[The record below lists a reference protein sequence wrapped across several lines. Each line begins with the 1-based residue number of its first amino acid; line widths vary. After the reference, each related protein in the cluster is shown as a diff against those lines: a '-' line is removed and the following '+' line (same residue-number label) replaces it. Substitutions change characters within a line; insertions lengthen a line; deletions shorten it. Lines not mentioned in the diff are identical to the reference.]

1 MIELFLLLCL
11 IGIFCTFGEV
21 EKEQVYDFT
30 FAGAGAATLQ
40 IVEKL
45 LQSGN
50 FTDKQLLVLEQ
61 DPNKENDRTW
71 CFWEAKTNTQWSE
84 HIVKEWD
91 NICFRS
97 TNLSLKEHIS
107 PLSYKMMRS
116 GSYYA
121 SMRTLIKQHNNITL
135 KYEGVAS
142 FEEHESG
149 VRITTNEKT
158 YNTKLFFNSIF
169 DWEVVQQQKRY
180 PVLQQHFVGW
190 FIKTQKPH
198 FDADSATIMDFKVAQ
213 KGSTRF
219 MYVLPSSETEA
230 LIEYTLFSKEKL
242 KPAAYERELR
252 AYLSEKDIRDYTIE
266 EQEAGNIPMTCYP
279 FAKHN
284 SKRVL
289 HIGSAGGWT
298 KPSTGFTFAFIER
311 KATALVD
318 FLKSNTDMR
327 QFEKRNRFWWY
338 DLLFLDVLARHN
350 HKGSFLFSRMFQ
362 HNKPAR
368 IFRFLEE
375 RSSPKEEVQIMR
387 SFPLGLFVG
396 QVFRRLL
403 RAFH

>member
-1 MIELFLLLCL
+1 M
-11 IGIFCTFGEV
+11 
-21 EKEQVYDFT
+21 EKELDYDFI

-40 IVEKL
+40 IVQKL
-45 LQSGN
+45 IQSGG
-50 FTDKQLLVLEQ
+50 FTDKQLLILER
-61 DPNKENDRTW
+61 DPNKKNDRTW
-71 CFWEAKTNTQWSE
+71 CFWETKTNTQWSE

-91 NICFRS
+91 NISFRS
-97 TNLSLKEHIS
+97 SSLNLKEKIS

-116 GSYYA
+116 ASYYS
-121 SMRTLIKQHNNITL
+121 SMRTLIEQHSNIRL
-135 KYEGVAS
+135 LYEGVVS

-158 YNTKLFFNSIF
+158 YNTKLFFNSML
-169 DWEVVQQQKRY
+169 DWRAVQQQKRY

-198 FDADSATIMDFKVAQ
+198 FDADTATFMDFTVAQ

-219 MYVLPSSETEA
+219 MYILPKSDTEA

-266 EQEAGNIPMTCYP
+266 EQETGSIPMTCYP

-284 SKRVL
+284 SKHIL

-311 KATALVD
+311 KATALVN

-327 QFEKRNRFWWY
+327 TFEKRNRFWWY

-350 HKGSFLFSRMFQ
+350 HKGGYLFSRMFQ
-362 HNKPAR
+362 YNKPER

-375 RSSPKEEVQIMR
+375 KSTPKEEVKIMR
-387 SFPLGLFVG
+387 SFPLGLFVR

-403 RAFH
+403 RTFH

>member
-1 MIELFLLLCL
+1 M
-11 IGIFCTFGEV
+11 
-21 EKEQVYDFT
+21 EKELDYDFI

-40 IVEKL
+40 IVQKL
-45 LQSGN
+45 IQSGD
-50 FTDKQLLVLEQ
+50 FTDKQLLILER
-61 DPNKENDRTW
+61 DPNKKNDRTW
-71 CFWEAKTNTQWSE
+71 CFWETKTNTQWSE

-91 NICFRS
+91 NISFRS
-97 TNLSLKEHIS
+97 SSLSLKEKIS

-116 GSYYA
+116 ASYYS
-121 SMRTLIKQHNNITL
+121 SMRTLIEQHSNIRL
-135 KYEGVAS
+135 LYEGVVS

-158 YNTKLFFNSIF
+158 YKTKLFFNSII
-169 DWEVVQQQKRY
+169 DWRTVQKQKRY

-198 FDADSATIMDFKVAQ
+198 FDPDTATFMDFTVAQ

-219 MYVLPSSETEA
+219 MYILPKSDTEA

-266 EQEAGNIPMTCYP
+266 EQETGSIPMTCYP

-284 SKRVL
+284 SKHIL

-311 KATALVD
+311 KATALVN
-318 FLKSNTDMR
+318 FLKSNNDMR
-327 QFEKRNRFWWY
+327 TFEKRNRFWWY

-350 HKGSFLFSRMFQ
+350 HKGGYLFSRMFQ
-362 HNKPAR
+362 YNKPER

-375 RSSPKEEVQIMR
+375 KSTPKEEVKIMR

-403 RAFH
+403 RTFH

>member
-1 MIELFLLLCL
+1 
-11 IGIFCTFGEV
+11 
-21 EKEQVYDFT
+21 
-30 FAGAGAATLQ
+30 
-40 IVEKL
+40 
-45 LQSGN
+45 
-50 FTDKQLLVLEQ
+50 LEQ
-61 DPNKENDRTW
+61 DPNKKNDRTW
-71 CFWEAKTNTQWSE
+71 CFWETKTNTQWSE

-91 NICFRS
+91 NISFRS
-97 TNLSLKEHIS
+97 SSLSLKEQIS

-121 SMRTLIKQHNNITL
+121 SMRTLIEQNNNITL

-142 FEEHESG
+142 IEEYESG

-169 DWEVVQQQKRY
+169 DWQVVQQQKRY

-198 FDADSATIMDFKVAQ
+198 FDADTATFMDFTVAQ

-219 MYVLPSSETEA
+219 MYVLPSCETEA

-252 AYLSEKDIRDYTIE
+252 AYLSEKDIRNYTIE
-266 EQEAGNIPMTCYP
+266 EREAGSIPMTCYP

-284 SKRVL
+284 SMRIL

-298 KPSTGFTFAFIER
+298 KPSTGFTFSFIER

-338 DLLFLDVLARHN
+338 DLLFLGVLARHN

-362 HNKPAR
+362 HNKLAR
-368 IFRFLEE
+368 IFKFLEE
-375 RSSPKEEVQIMR
+375 RSSPKEEVHIMR

-403 RAFH
+403 RTFH

>member
-1 MIELFLLLCL
+1 
-11 IGIFCTFGEV
+11 V
-21 EKEQVYDFT
+21 EKERVYDFI

-40 IVEKL
+40 IVQKLIQSGDFTAKKL
-45 LQSGN
+45 LI
-50 FTDKQLLVLEQ
+50 LEQ
-61 DPNKENDRTW
+61 DPNKGNDRTW
-71 CFWEAKTNTQWSE
+71 CFWETKTNTQWSK

-91 NICFRS
+91 NILFRS
-97 TNLSLKEHIS
+97 SSLSLKEQIS
-107 PLSYKMMRS
+107 PLSYKMIRS

-121 SMRTLIKQHNNITL
+121 SMRTLIEQHANITL
-135 KYEGVAS
+135 RHEGVVS
-142 FEEHESG
+142 FEEHKSG
-149 VRITTNEKT
+149 VQIITNEKT
-158 YNTKLFFNSIF
+158 YTAKLYFNSIF
-169 DWEVVQQQKRY
+169 DWQVVQQQKRY

-198 FDADSATIMDFKVAQ
+198 FDPETATFMDFRIAQ
-213 KGSTRF
+213 KGNTRF
-219 MYVLPSSETEA
+219 MYVLPTSETEA
-230 LIEYTLFSKEKL
+230 LIEYTLFSHKKL

-252 AYLSEKDIRDYTIE
+252 AYLSQKDIRNYAIE
-266 EQEAGNIPMTCYP
+266 EQEAGSIPMTCYP
-279 FAKHN
+279 FAKNN
-284 SKRVL
+284 SKRIL

-311 KATALVD
+311 KAKALAD

-327 QFEKRNRFWWY
+327 RFEKRNRFWWY

-350 HKGSFLFSRMFQ
+350 HKGSFLFSRMFKY
-362 HNKPAR
+362 NKAAR

-403 RAFH
+403 RALH

>member
-1 MIELFLLLCL
+1 
-11 IGIFCTFGEV
+11 V
-21 EKEQVYDFT
+21 EKELDYDFI

-40 IVEKL
+40 IVQKL
-45 LQSGN
+45 IQSGG
-50 FTDKQLLVLEQ
+50 FTDKQLLILER
-61 DPNKENDRTW
+61 DSNKKNDRTW
-71 CFWEAKTNTQWSE
+71 CFWETKTNTQWSE

-91 NICFRS
+91 NISFRS
-97 TNLSLKEHIS
+97 SGLNLKEKIS

-116 GSYYA
+116 ASYYS
-121 SMRTLIKQHNNITL
+121 SMRTLIEQHSNIRL
-135 KYEGVAS
+135 LYEGVVS

-158 YNTKLFFNSIF
+158 YNTKLFFNSML
-169 DWEVVQQQKRY
+169 DWRAVQQQKRY

-198 FDADSATIMDFKVAQ
+198 FDADTATFMDFTVAQ

-219 MYVLPSSETEA
+219 MYILPKSDTEA

-266 EQEAGNIPMTCYP
+266 EQETGSIPMTCYP
-279 FAKHN
+279 FAKQN
-284 SKRVL
+284 SKHIL

-311 KATALVD
+311 KATALVN

-327 QFEKRNRFWWY
+327 TFEKRNRFWWY

-350 HKGSFLFSRMFQ
+350 HKGGYLFSRMFQ
-362 HNKPAR
+362 YNKPER

-375 RSSPKEEVQIMR
+375 KSTPKEEVKIMR

-403 RAFH
+403 RTFH

>member
-1 MIELFLLLCL
+1 
-11 IGIFCTFGEV
+11 V
-21 EKEQVYDFT
+21 EKELDYDFI

-40 IVEKL
+40 IVQKL
-45 LQSGN
+45 IQSGD
-50 FTDKQLLVLEQ
+50 FADKQLIFLER
-61 DPNKENDRTW
+61 DPNKKNDRTW
-71 CFWEAKTNTQWSE
+71 CFWETKTNTQWSE

-91 NICFRS
+91 NISFRS
-97 TNLSLKEHIS
+97 SSLNLKEKIS

-116 GSYYA
+116 ASYYS
-121 SMRTLIKQHNNITL
+121 SMRTLIEQHSNIRL
-135 KYEGVAS
+135 LYEGVVS

-158 YNTKLFFNSIF
+158 YNTKLFFNSML
-169 DWEVVQQQKRY
+169 DWRAVQQQKRY

-198 FDADSATIMDFKVAQ
+198 FDADTATFMDFTVAQ

-219 MYVLPSSETEA
+219 MYILPKSDTEA

-266 EQEAGNIPMTCYP
+266 EQETGSIPMTCYP

-284 SKRVL
+284 SKHIL

-311 KATALVD
+311 KATALVN

-327 QFEKRNRFWWY
+327 TFEKRNRFWWY

-350 HKGSFLFSRMFQ
+350 HKGGYLFSRMFQ
-362 HNKPAR
+362 YNKPER

-375 RSSPKEEVQIMR
+375 KSTPKEEVKIMR

-403 RAFH
+403 RTFH

>member
-1 MIELFLLLCL
+1 M
-11 IGIFCTFGEV
+11 
-21 EKEQVYDFT
+21 EKELDYDFI

-40 IVEKL
+40 IVQKL
-45 LQSGN
+45 IQSGG
-50 FTDKQLLVLEQ
+50 FTDKQLLILER
-61 DPNKENDRTW
+61 DPNKKNDRTW
-71 CFWEAKTNTQWSE
+71 CFWETKTNTQWSE

-91 NICFRS
+91 NISFRS
-97 TNLSLKEHIS
+97 SSLNLKEKIS

-116 GSYYA
+116 ASYYS
-121 SMRTLIKQHNNITL
+121 SMRTLIEQHSNIRL
-135 KYEGVAS
+135 LYEGVVS

-158 YNTKLFFNSIF
+158 YNTKLFFNSML
-169 DWEVVQQQKRY
+169 DWRAVQQQKRY

-198 FDADSATIMDFKVAQ
+198 FDADTATFMDFTVAQ

-219 MYVLPSSETEA
+219 MYILPKSDTEA

-266 EQEAGNIPMTCYP
+266 DQETGSIPMTCYH
-279 FAKHN
+279 FAKQN
-284 SKRVL
+284 SKHIL

-311 KATALVD
+311 KATALVN

-327 QFEKRNRFWWY
+327 TFEKRNRFWWY

-350 HKGSFLFSRMFQ
+350 HKGGYLFSRMFQ
-362 HNKPAR
+362 YNKPER

-375 RSSPKEEVQIMR
+375 KSTPKEEVKIMR

-403 RAFH
+403 RTFH

>member
-1 MIELFLLLCL
+1 MCL

-21 EKEQVYDFT
+21 EKELDYDFI

-40 IVEKL
+40 IVQKL
-45 LQSGN
+45 IQSGG
-50 FTDKQLLVLEQ
+50 FTDKQLLILER
-61 DPNKENDRTW
+61 DPNKKNDRTW
-71 CFWEAKTNTQWSE
+71 CFWETKTNTQWSE

-91 NICFRS
+91 NISFRS
-97 TNLSLKEHIS
+97 SSLNLKEKIS

-116 GSYYA
+116 ASYYS
-121 SMRTLIKQHNNITL
+121 SMRTLIEQHSNIRL
-135 KYEGVAS
+135 LYEGVVS

-158 YNTKLFFNSIF
+158 YNTKLFFNSML
-169 DWEVVQQQKRY
+169 DWRAVQQQKRY

-198 FDADSATIMDFKVAQ
+198 FDSDTATFMDFTVAQ

-219 MYVLPSSETEA
+219 MYILPKSDTEA

-266 EQEAGNIPMTCYP
+266 EQETGSIPMTCYP
-279 FAKHN
+279 FAKQN
-284 SKRVL
+284 SKHIL

-311 KATALVD
+311 KATALVN

-327 QFEKRNRFWWY
+327 TFEKRNRFWWY

-350 HKGSFLFSRMFQ
+350 HKGGYLFSRMFQ
-362 HNKPAR
+362 YNKPER

-375 RSSPKEEVQIMR
+375 KSTPKEEVKIMR

-403 RAFH
+403 RTFH

>member
-1 MIELFLLLCL
+1 M
-11 IGIFCTFGEV
+11 

-40 IVEKL
+40 IVQKL
-45 LQSGN
+45 MQSGS
-50 FTDKQLLVLEQ
+50 FTDKQMLILEQ
-61 DPNKENDRTW
+61 DPHKENDRTW
-71 CFWEAKTNTQWSE
+71 CFWETKTNTQWSE

-91 NICFRS
+91 NISFGSS
-97 TNLSLKEHIS
+97 TLSLKENIS

-121 SMRTLIKQHNNITL
+121 SMRRLIEQNNNIIL
-135 KYEGVAS
+135 KYEGITS
-142 FEEHESG
+142 FEQNESG
-149 VRITTNEKT
+149 VQITTNEKT
-158 YNTKLFFNSIF
+158 YFTKLFFNSIF
-169 DWEVVQQQKRY
+169 DWQVVQQQKRF

-198 FDADSATIMDFKVAQ
+198 FDSNTATFMDFKVAQ

-219 MYVLPSSETEA
+219 MYVLPSSDKEA

-242 KPAAYERELR
+242 CPAAYERELR
-252 AYLSEKDIRDYTIE
+252 IYLSQKDIRNYTIE
-266 EQEAGNIPMTCYP
+266 EREAGSIPMTCYP

-284 SKRVL
+284 SKHVL

-298 KPSTGFTFAFIER
+298 KPSTGFTFSFIER

-338 DLLFLDVLARHN
+338 DLLFLMYWRGTTIKEVFCFRVCFNTINLQ
-350 HKGSFLFSRMFQ
+350 GFLDF
-362 HNKPAR
+362 
-368 IFRFLEE
+368 
-375 RSSPKEEVQIMR
+375 
-387 SFPLGLFVG
+387 
-396 QVFRRLL
+396 
-403 RAFH
+403 

>member
-1 MIELFLLLCL
+1 M
-11 IGIFCTFGEV
+11 
-21 EKEQVYDFT
+21 EKELDYDFI

-40 IVEKL
+40 IVQKL
-45 LQSGN
+45 IQSGG
-50 FTDKQLLVLEQ
+50 FTEKQLLILER
-61 DPNKENDRTW
+61 DPNKKNDRTW
-71 CFWEAKTNTQWSE
+71 CFWETKTNTQWSE

-91 NICFRS
+91 NISFRS
-97 TNLSLKEHIS
+97 SSLNLKEKIS

-116 GSYYA
+116 ASYYS
-121 SMRTLIKQHNNITL
+121 SMRTLIEQHSNIRL
-135 KYEGVAS
+135 LYEGVIS

-158 YNTKLFFNSIF
+158 YNTKLFFNSML
-169 DWEVVQQQKRY
+169 DWRAVQQQKRY

-190 FIKTQKPH
+190 FIKTQNPH
-198 FDADSATIMDFKVAQ
+198 FDADTATFMDFTVAQ

-219 MYVLPSSETEA
+219 MYILPKSDTEA

-252 AYLSEKDIRDYTIE
+252 AFLSEKDIRDYTIE
-266 EQEAGNIPMTCYP
+266 EQETGSIPMTCYP
-279 FAKHN
+279 FAKQN
-284 SKRVL
+284 SKHIL

-311 KATALVD
+311 KATALIN

-327 QFEKRNRFWWY
+327 TFEKRNRFWWY

-350 HKGSFLFSRMFQ
+350 HKGGYLFSRMFQ
-362 HNKPAR
+362 YNKPER

-375 RSSPKEEVQIMR
+375 KSTPKEEVKIMR

-403 RAFH
+403 RTFH

>member
-1 MIELFLLLCL
+1 M
-11 IGIFCTFGEV
+11 
-21 EKEQVYDFT
+21 EKELDYDFI

-40 IVEKL
+40 IVQKL
-45 LQSGN
+45 IQSGG
-50 FTDKQLLVLEQ
+50 FTDKQLLILER
-61 DPNKENDRTW
+61 DPNKKNDRTW
-71 CFWEAKTNTQWSE
+71 CFWETKTNTQWSE

-91 NICFRS
+91 NISFRS
-97 TNLSLKEHIS
+97 SSLNLKEKIS

-116 GSYYA
+116 ASYYS
-121 SMRTLIKQHNNITL
+121 SMRTLIEQHSNIRL
-135 KYEGVAS
+135 LYEGVVS

-158 YNTKLFFNSIF
+158 YNTKLFFNSML
-169 DWEVVQQQKRY
+169 DWRAVQQQKRY

-198 FDADSATIMDFKVAQ
+198 FDADTATFMDFTVAQ

-219 MYVLPSSETEA
+219 MYILPQSDTEA

-266 EQEAGNIPMTCYP
+266 EQETGSIPMTCYP

-284 SKRVL
+284 SKHIL

-311 KATALVD
+311 KATALVN

-327 QFEKRNRFWWY
+327 TFEKRNRFWWY

-350 HKGSFLFSRMFQ
+350 QKGGYLFSRMFQ
-362 HNKPAR
+362 YNSPER

-375 RSSPKEEVQIMR
+375 KSTPKEEVKIMR
-387 SFPLGLFVG
+387 SFPLGLFVR

-403 RAFH
+403 RTFH

>member
-1 MIELFLLLCL
+1 M
-11 IGIFCTFGEV
+11 
-21 EKEQVYDFT
+21 EKELDYDFI

-40 IVEKL
+40 IIQKL
-45 LQSGN
+45 IQSGD
-50 FTDKQLLVLEQ
+50 FTEKQLLILER
-61 DPNKENDRTW
+61 DSNKKNDRTW
-71 CFWEAKTNTQWSE
+71 CFWETKTNTQWSE

-91 NICFRS
+91 NISFRS
-97 TNLSLKEHIS
+97 SSLNLKEKIS

-116 GSYYA
+116 ASYYS
-121 SMRTLIKQHNNITL
+121 SMRTLIEQHSNIRL
-135 KYEGVAS
+135 LYEGVVS

-158 YNTKLFFNSIF
+158 YNTKLFFNSML
-169 DWEVVQQQKRY
+169 DWRAVQQQKRY

-198 FDADSATIMDFKVAQ
+198 FDADTATFMDFTVAQ

-219 MYVLPSSETEA
+219 MYILPKSDTEA

-266 EQEAGNIPMTCYP
+266 EQETGSIPMTCYP
-279 FAKHN
+279 FAKQN
-284 SKRVL
+284 SKHIL

-311 KATALVD
+311 KATALVN

-327 QFEKRNRFWWY
+327 TFEKRNRFWWY

-350 HKGSFLFSRMFQ
+350 HKGGYLFSRMFQ
-362 HNKPAR
+362 YNKPER

-375 RSSPKEEVQIMR
+375 KSTPKEEVKIMR

-403 RAFH
+403 RTFH

>member
-1 MIELFLLLCL
+1 
-11 IGIFCTFGEV
+11 V
-21 EKEQVYDFT
+21 EKELDYDFI

-40 IVEKL
+40 IIQKL
-45 LQSGN
+45 IQSGD
-50 FTDKQLLVLEQ
+50 FTKKQLLILER
-61 DPNKENDRTW
+61 DSNKKNDRTW
-71 CFWEAKTNTQWSE
+71 CFWETKTNTQWSE

-91 NICFRS
+91 NISFRS
-97 TNLSLKEHIS
+97 SSLNLKEKIS

-116 GSYYA
+116 ASYYS
-121 SMRTLIKQHNNITL
+121 SMRTLIEQHSNIRL
-135 KYEGVAS
+135 LYEGVVS

-158 YNTKLFFNSIF
+158 YNTKLFFNSML
-169 DWEVVQQQKRY
+169 DWRAVQQQKRY

-198 FDADSATIMDFKVAQ
+198 FDADTATFMDFTVAQ

-219 MYVLPSSETEA
+219 MYILPKSDTEA

-266 EQEAGNIPMTCYP
+266 EQETGSIPMTCYP

-284 SKRVL
+284 SKHIL

-311 KATALVD
+311 KATALVN

-327 QFEKRNRFWWY
+327 TFEKRNRFWWY

-350 HKGSFLFSRMFQ
+350 HKGGYLFSRMFQ
-362 HNKPAR
+362 YNKPER

-375 RSSPKEEVQIMR
+375 KSTPKEEVKIMR

-403 RAFH
+403 RTFH

>member
-1 MIELFLLLCL
+1 M
-11 IGIFCTFGEV
+11 
-21 EKEQVYDFT
+21 EKELDYDFI

-40 IVEKL
+40 IVQKL
-45 LQSGN
+45 IQSGD
-50 FTDKQLLVLEQ
+50 FADKQLLILER
-61 DPNKENDRTW
+61 DPNKKNDRTW
-71 CFWEAKTNTQWSE
+71 CFWETKTNTQWSE

-91 NICFRS
+91 NISFRS
-97 TNLSLKEHIS
+97 SSLNLKEKIS

-116 GSYYA
+116 ASYYS
-121 SMRTLIKQHNNITL
+121 SMRTLIEQHSNIRL
-135 KYEGVAS
+135 LYEGVVS

-158 YNTKLFFNSIF
+158 YNTKLFFNSML
-169 DWEVVQQQKRY
+169 DWRAVQQQKRY

-198 FDADSATIMDFKVAQ
+198 FDADTATFMDFTVAQ

-219 MYVLPSSETEA
+219 MYILPKSDTEA

-266 EQEAGNIPMTCYP
+266 EQETGSIPMTCYP

-284 SKRVL
+284 SKHIL

-311 KATALVD
+311 KATVLVN

-327 QFEKRNRFWWY
+327 TFEKRNRFWWY

-350 HKGSFLFSRMFQ
+350 HKGGYLFSRMFQ
-362 HNKPAR
+362 YNKPER

-375 RSSPKEEVQIMR
+375 KSTPKEEVKIMR

-403 RAFH
+403 RTFH

>member
-1 MIELFLLLCL
+1 
-11 IGIFCTFGEV
+11 
-21 EKEQVYDFT
+21 
-30 FAGAGAATLQ
+30 
-40 IVEKL
+40 
-45 LQSGN
+45 
-50 FTDKQLLVLEQ
+50 
-61 DPNKENDRTW
+61 
-71 CFWEAKTNTQWSE
+71 
-84 HIVKEWD
+84 
-91 NICFRS
+91 
-97 TNLSLKEHIS
+97 
-107 PLSYKMMRS
+107 
-116 GSYYA
+116 
-121 SMRTLIKQHNNITL
+121 
-135 KYEGVAS
+135 
-142 FEEHESG
+142 
-149 VRITTNEKT
+149 
-158 YNTKLFFNSIF
+158 
-169 DWEVVQQQKRY
+169 
-180 PVLQQHFVGW
+180 
-190 FIKTQKPH
+190 
-198 FDADSATIMDFKVAQ
+198 
-213 KGSTRF
+213 

-266 EQEAGNIPMTCYP
+266 EREAGSIPMTCYP

-284 SKRVL
+284 SKRIL

-298 KPSTGFTFAFIER
+298 KPSTGFTFSFIER

-403 RAFH
+403 RTFH

>member
-1 MIELFLLLCL
+1 MCL

-21 EKEQVYDFT
+21 EKELDYDFI

-40 IVEKL
+40 IVQKL
-45 LQSGN
+45 IQSGN
-50 FTDKQLLVLEQ
+50 FADKQLLILER
-61 DPNKENDRTW
+61 DPNKKNDRTW
-71 CFWEAKTNTQWSE
+71 CFWETKTNTQWSE

-91 NICFRS
+91 NISFRS
-97 TNLSLKEHIS
+97 SSLNLKEKIS

-116 GSYYA
+116 ASYYS
-121 SMRTLIKQHNNITL
+121 SMRTLIEQHSNIRL
-135 KYEGVAS
+135 LYEGVVS

-158 YNTKLFFNSIF
+158 YNTKLFFNSML
-169 DWEVVQQQKRY
+169 DWRAVQQQKRY

-198 FDADSATIMDFKVAQ
+198 FDADTATFMDFTVAQ

-219 MYVLPSSETEA
+219 MYILPKSDTEA

-252 AYLSEKDIRDYTIE
+252 AYLSEKDIRDYKIE
-266 EQEAGNIPMTCYP
+266 EQETGSIPMTCYP
-279 FAKHN
+279 FAKQN
-284 SKRVL
+284 SKHIL

-311 KATALVD
+311 KATALVN

-327 QFEKRNRFWWY
+327 TFEKRNRFWWY

-350 HKGSFLFSRMFQ
+350 HKGGYFFSRMFQ
-362 HNKPAR
+362 YNKPER

-375 RSSPKEEVQIMR
+375 KSTPKEEVKIMR

-403 RAFH
+403 RTFH

>member
-1 MIELFLLLCL
+1 M
-11 IGIFCTFGEV
+11 
-21 EKEQVYDFT
+21 EKELDYDFI

-40 IVEKL
+40 IVQKL
-45 LQSGN
+45 IQSGD
-50 FTDKQLLVLEQ
+50 FTEKHLLILER
-61 DPNKENDRTW
+61 DPNKKNDRTW
-71 CFWEAKTNTQWSE
+71 CFWETKTNTQWSE

-91 NICFRS
+91 NISFRS
-97 TNLSLKEHIS
+97 SSLSLKEKIS

-116 GSYYA
+116 ASYYS
-121 SMRTLIKQHNNITL
+121 SMRTLIEQHSNIRL
-135 KYEGVAS
+135 LYEGVVS

-158 YNTKLFFNSIF
+158 YKTKLFFNSII
-169 DWEVVQQQKRY
+169 DWRTVQKQKRY

-198 FDADSATIMDFKVAQ
+198 FDADTATFMDFTVAQ

-219 MYVLPSSETEA
+219 MYILPKSDTEA

-266 EQEAGNIPMTCYP
+266 EQETGSIPMTCYP

-284 SKRVL
+284 SKHIL

-311 KATALVD
+311 KATALVN
-318 FLKSNTDMR
+318 FLKSNNDMR
-327 QFEKRNRFWWY
+327 TFEKRNRFWWY

-350 HKGSFLFSRMFQ
+350 HKGGYLFSRMFQ
-362 HNKPAR
+362 YNKPER

-375 RSSPKEEVQIMR
+375 KSTPKEEVKIMR

-403 RAFH
+403 RTFH

>member
-1 MIELFLLLCL
+1 
-11 IGIFCTFGEV
+11 V
-21 EKEQVYDFT
+21 EKELDYDFI

-40 IVEKL
+40 IVQKL
-45 LQSGN
+45 IQSGG
-50 FTDKQLLVLEQ
+50 FTDKQLLILER
-61 DPNKENDRTW
+61 DSNKKNDRTW
-71 CFWEAKTNTQWSE
+71 CFWETKTNTQWSE

-91 NICFRS
+91 NISFRS
-97 TNLSLKEHIS
+97 SSLNLKEKIS

-116 GSYYA
+116 ASYYT
-121 SMRTLIKQHNNITL
+121 SMRTLIEQHKNIRL
-135 KYEGVAS
+135 VYEDVVS

-158 YNTKLFFNSIF
+158 YKTKLFFNSIF
-169 DWEVVQQQKRY
+169 DWQVVQKQQRY

-198 FDADSATIMDFKVAQ
+198 FDADTATFMDFTVAQ

-219 MYVLPSSETEA
+219 MYILPQSDTEA

-266 EQEAGNIPMTCYP
+266 EQETGSIPMTCYP

-284 SKRVL
+284 SKHIL

-311 KATALVD
+311 KATALVN

-327 QFEKRNRFWWY
+327 TFEKRNRFWWY

-350 HKGSFLFSRMFQ
+350 QKGGYLFSRMFQ
-362 HNKPAR
+362 YNKPER

-375 RSSPKEEVQIMR
+375 KSTPKEEVKIMR

-403 RAFH
+403 RTFH

>member
-1 MIELFLLLCL
+1 M
-11 IGIFCTFGEV
+11 
-21 EKEQVYDFT
+21 EKELDYDFI

-40 IVEKL
+40 IVQKL
-45 LQSGN
+45 IQSGD
-50 FTDKQLLVLEQ
+50 FADKQLLILER
-61 DPNKENDRTW
+61 DPNKKNDRTW
-71 CFWEAKTNTQWSE
+71 CFWETKTNTQWSE

-91 NICFRS
+91 NISFRS
-97 TNLSLKEHIS
+97 SSLNLKEKIS

-116 GSYYA
+116 ASYYS
-121 SMRTLIKQHNNITL
+121 SMRTLIEQHSNIRL
-135 KYEGVAS
+135 LYEGVVS
-142 FEEHESG
+142 FKEHESG

-158 YNTKLFFNSIF
+158 YNTKLFFNSML
-169 DWEVVQQQKRY
+169 DWRAVQQQKRY

-198 FDADSATIMDFKVAQ
+198 FDADTATFMDFTVAQ

-219 MYVLPSSETEA
+219 MYILPKSDTEA

-266 EQEAGNIPMTCYP
+266 EQETGSIPMTCYP

-284 SKRVL
+284 SKHIL

-311 KATALVD
+311 KATALVN

-327 QFEKRNRFWWY
+327 TFEKRNRFWWY

-350 HKGSFLFSRMFQ
+350 HKGGYLFSRMFQ
-362 HNKPAR
+362 YNKPER

-375 RSSPKEEVQIMR
+375 KSTPKEEVKIMR

-403 RAFH
+403 RTFH

>member
-1 MIELFLLLCL
+1 M
-11 IGIFCTFGEV
+11 
-21 EKEQVYDFT
+21 EKELDYDFI

-40 IVEKL
+40 IVQKL
-45 LQSGN
+45 IQSGD
-50 FTDKQLLVLEQ
+50 FADKQLLILER
-61 DPNKENDRTW
+61 DPNKKNDRTW
-71 CFWEAKTNTQWSE
+71 CFWETKTNTQWSE

-91 NICFRS
+91 NISFRS
-97 TNLSLKEHIS
+97 SSLNLKEKIS

-116 GSYYA
+116 ASYYT
-121 SMRTLIKQHNNITL
+121 SMRTLIEQHSNIRL
-135 KYEGVAS
+135 LYEGVVS

-158 YNTKLFFNSIF
+158 YNTKLFFNSML
-169 DWEVVQQQKRY
+169 DWRAVQQQKRY

-198 FDADSATIMDFKVAQ
+198 FDADTATFMDFTVAQ

-219 MYVLPSSETEA
+219 MYILPKSDTEA

-266 EQEAGNIPMTCYP
+266 EQETGSIPMTCYP

-284 SKRVL
+284 SKHIL

-311 KATALVD
+311 KATALVN

-327 QFEKRNRFWWY
+327 TFEKRNRFWWY

-350 HKGSFLFSRMFQ
+350 QKGGYLFSRMFQ
-362 HNKPAR
+362 YNKPER

-375 RSSPKEEVQIMR
+375 KSTPKEEVKIMR

-403 RAFH
+403 RTFH

>member
-1 MIELFLLLCL
+1 MFILLCL
-11 IGIFCTFGEV
+11 IGIFCTFGKV
-21 EKEQVYDFT
+21 EKEQVYDYI

-40 IVEKL
+40 IIQKL
-45 LQSGN
+45 IQSGEFN
-50 FTDKQLLVLEQ
+50 DKQMLILEE
-61 DPNKENDRTW
+61 DPNKQNDRTW
-71 CFWEAKTNTQWSE
+71 CFWETKTNTHWAA

-91 NICFRS
+91 RICFKS
-97 TNLSLKEHIS
+97 SSLTLNEKIS

-116 GSYYA
+116 SSYYT
-121 SMRTLIKQHNNITL
+121 SMQSLIEQNSNITI
-135 KYEGVAS
+135 KFEVVNS
-142 FEEHESG
+142 FEAHASG
-149 VRITTNEKT
+149 VRILSNKKT

-169 DWEVVQQQKRY
+169 DWQAVLKQKRY

-190 FIKTQKPH
+190 FIKTKKAH
-198 FDADSATIMDFKVAQ
+198 FDVNTATFMDFTVAQ

-242 KPAAYERELR
+242 TPAAYERELR
-252 AYLSEKDIRDYTIE
+252 AYLRKKDIRDYNIE
-266 EQEAGNIPMTCYP
+266 EKEAGSIPMTCYP

-284 SKRVL
+284 SKCVL

-298 KPSTGFTFAFIER
+298 KPSTGFTFAFIEQ
-311 KATALVD
+311 KATALVN
-318 FLKSNTDMR
+318 FLKSNIDMR

-338 DLLFLDVLARHN
+338 DLLFLDVLSRHN
-350 HKGSFLFSRMFQ
+350 HKGSFLFSRMFRY
-362 HNKPAR
+362 NKPAT

-375 RSSPKEEVQIMR
+375 RSSPKEELQIMR
-387 SFPLGLFVG
+387 SFPLGLFIG

>member
-1 MIELFLLLCL
+1 M
-11 IGIFCTFGEV
+11 
-21 EKEQVYDFT
+21 EKELDYDFI

-40 IVEKL
+40 IVQKL
-45 LQSGN
+45 IQSGG
-50 FTDKQLLVLEQ
+50 FTDKQLLILER
-61 DPNKENDRTW
+61 DPNKKNDRTW
-71 CFWEAKTNTQWSE
+71 CFWETKTNTQWSE

-91 NICFRS
+91 NISFRS
-97 TNLSLKEHIS
+97 SSLNLKEKIS

-116 GSYYA
+116 ASYYS
-121 SMRTLIKQHNNITL
+121 SMRTLIEQHSNIRL
-135 KYEGVAS
+135 LYEGVVS

-158 YNTKLFFNSIF
+158 YNTKLFFNSML
-169 DWEVVQQQKRY
+169 DWRAVQQQKRY

-198 FDADSATIMDFKVAQ
+198 FDADTATFMDFTVAQ

-219 MYVLPSSETEA
+219 MYILPKSDTEA

-266 EQEAGNIPMTCYP
+266 EQETGSIPMTCYP

-284 SKRVL
+284 SKHIL

-311 KATALVD
+311 KATALVN

-327 QFEKRNRFWWY
+327 TFEKRNRFWWY

-350 HKGSFLFSRMFQ
+350 QKGGYLFSRMFQ
-362 HNKPAR
+362 YNKPER

-375 RSSPKEEVQIMR
+375 KSTPKEEVKIMR

-403 RAFH
+403 RTFH

>member
-1 MIELFLLLCL
+1 M
-11 IGIFCTFGEV
+11 
-21 EKEQVYDFT
+21 EKELDYDFI

-40 IVEKL
+40 IVQKL
-45 LQSGN
+45 IQSGN
-50 FTDKQLLVLEQ
+50 FADKQLLILER
-61 DPNKENDRTW
+61 DPNKKNDRTW
-71 CFWEAKTNTQWSE
+71 CFWETKTNTQWSE

-91 NICFRS
+91 NISFRS
-97 TNLSLKEHIS
+97 SSLNLKEKIS

-116 GSYYA
+116 ASYYS
-121 SMRTLIKQHNNITL
+121 SMRTLIEQHSNIRL
-135 KYEGVAS
+135 LYEGVVS

-158 YNTKLFFNSIF
+158 YNTKLFFNSML
-169 DWEVVQQQKRY
+169 DLRAVQQQKRY

-198 FDADSATIMDFKVAQ
+198 FDADTATFIDFTVAQ

-219 MYVLPSSETEA
+219 MYILPKSDTEA

-266 EQEAGNIPMTCYP
+266 EQETGSIPMTCYP

-284 SKRVL
+284 SKHIL

-311 KATALVD
+311 KATALVN

-327 QFEKRNRFWWY
+327 TFEKRNRFWWY

-350 HKGSFLFSRMFQ
+350 HKGGYLFSRMFQ
-362 HNKPAR
+362 YNKPER

-375 RSSPKEEVQIMR
+375 KSTPKEEVKIMR

-403 RAFH
+403 RTFH

>member
-1 MIELFLLLCL
+1 M
-11 IGIFCTFGEV
+11 
-21 EKEQVYDFT
+21 EKELDYDFI

-40 IVEKL
+40 IVQKL
-45 LQSGN
+45 IQSGD
-50 FTDKQLLVLEQ
+50 FTDKQLLILER
-61 DPNKENDRTW
+61 DPNKKNDRTW
-71 CFWEAKTNTQWSE
+71 CFWETKTNTQWSE

-91 NICFRS
+91 NISFRS
-97 TNLSLKEHIS
+97 SSLSLKEKIS

-116 GSYYA
+116 ASYYS
-121 SMRTLIKQHNNITL
+121 SMRTLIEQHSNIRL
-135 KYEGVAS
+135 LYEGVVS

-158 YNTKLFFNSIF
+158 YKTKLFFNSII
-169 DWEVVQQQKRY
+169 DWRTVQKQKRY

-198 FDADSATIMDFKVAQ
+198 FDADTATFMDFTVAQ

-219 MYVLPSSETEA
+219 MYILPKSDTEA

-266 EQEAGNIPMTCYP
+266 EQETGSIPMTCYP

-284 SKRVL
+284 SKHIL

-311 KATALVD
+311 KATALVN
-318 FLKSNTDMR
+318 FLKSNNDMR
-327 QFEKRNRFWWY
+327 TFEKRNRFWWY

-350 HKGSFLFSRMFQ
+350 HKGGYLFSRMFQ
-362 HNKPAR
+362 YNKPER

-375 RSSPKEEVQIMR
+375 KSTPKEEVKIMR

-403 RAFH
+403 RTFH

>member
-1 MIELFLLLCL
+1 
-11 IGIFCTFGEV
+11 
-21 EKEQVYDFT
+21 
-30 FAGAGAATLQ
+30 
-40 IVEKL
+40 
-45 LQSGN
+45 
-50 FTDKQLLVLEQ
+50 
-61 DPNKENDRTW
+61 
-71 CFWEAKTNTQWSE
+71 
-84 HIVKEWD
+84 
-91 NICFRS
+91 
-97 TNLSLKEHIS
+97 
-107 PLSYKMMRS
+107 MMRS
-116 GSYYA
+116 ASYYS
-121 SMRTLIKQHNNITL
+121 SMRKLIEQHSNIRL
-135 KYEGVAS
+135 LYEGVVS

-158 YNTKLFFNSIF
+158 YNTKLFFNSML
-169 DWEVVQQQKRY
+169 DWRAVQQQKRY

-198 FDADSATIMDFKVAQ
+198 FDADTATFMDFTVAQ

-219 MYVLPSSETEA
+219 MYILPKSDTEA

-266 EQEAGNIPMTCYP
+266 EQETGSIPMTCYP

-284 SKRVL
+284 SKHIL

-311 KATALVD
+311 KATALVN

-327 QFEKRNRFWWY
+327 TFEKRNRFWWY

-350 HKGSFLFSRMFQ
+350 HKGGYLFSRMFQ
-362 HNKPAR
+362 YNKPER

-375 RSSPKEEVQIMR
+375 KSTPKEEVKIMR

-403 RAFH
+403 RTFH

>member
-1 MIELFLLLCL
+1 M
-11 IGIFCTFGEV
+11 
-21 EKEQVYDFT
+21 EKELDYDFI

-40 IVEKL
+40 IVQKL
-45 LQSGN
+45 IQSGN
-50 FTDKQLLVLEQ
+50 FADKQLLILER
-61 DPNKENDRTW
+61 DPNKKNDRTW
-71 CFWEAKTNTQWSE
+71 CFWETKTNTQWSE

-91 NICFRS
+91 NISFRS
-97 TNLSLKEHIS
+97 SSLNLKEKIS

-116 GSYYA
+116 ASYYS
-121 SMRTLIKQHNNITL
+121 SMRTLIEQHSNIRL
-135 KYEGVAS
+135 LYEGVVS

-158 YNTKLFFNSIF
+158 YNTKLFFNSML
-169 DWEVVQQQKRY
+169 DWRAVQQQKRY

-198 FDADSATIMDFKVAQ
+198 FDADTATFKDFTVAQ

-219 MYVLPSSETEA
+219 MYILPKSDTEA

-266 EQEAGNIPMTCYP
+266 EQETGSIPMTCYP

-284 SKRVL
+284 SKHIL

-311 KATALVD
+311 KATALVN

-327 QFEKRNRFWWY
+327 TFEKRNRFWWY

-350 HKGSFLFSRMFQ
+350 QKGGYLFSRMFQ
-362 HNKPAR
+362 YNNPER

-375 RSSPKEEVQIMR
+375 KSTPKEEVKIMR

-403 RAFH
+403 RTFH

>member
-1 MIELFLLLCL
+1 M
-11 IGIFCTFGEV
+11 

-40 IVEKL
+40 IVQKL
-45 LQSGN
+45 IQSGS
-50 FTDKQLLVLEQ
+50 FTDKQMLILEQ
-61 DPNKENDRTW
+61 DPHKENDRTW
-71 CFWEAKTNTQWSE
+71 CFWETKTNTQWSE

-91 NICFRS
+91 NISFGSS
-97 TNLSLKEHIS
+97 TLSLKENIS

-121 SMRTLIKQHNNITL
+121 SMRRLIEQNNNISL
-135 KYEGVAS
+135 KYEGITS
-142 FEEHESG
+142 FEQNESG
-149 VRITTNEKT
+149 VQITTNEKT
-158 YNTKLFFNSIF
+158 YFTKLFFNSVF
-169 DWEVVQQQKRY
+169 DWQVVQQQKRF

-198 FDADSATIMDFKVAQ
+198 FDSNTATFMDFKVAQ

-219 MYVLPSSETEA
+219 MYVLPSSEKEA

-242 KPAAYERELR
+242 CTAAYERELR
-252 AYLSEKDIRDYTIE
+252 IYLSQKDIRNYTIE
-266 EQEAGNIPMTCYP
+266 EREAGSIPMTCYP

-284 SKRVL
+284 SKHIL

-311 KATALVD
+311 KATALVN

-327 QFEKRNRFWWY
+327 TFEKRNRFWWY

-350 HKGSFLFSRMFQ
+350 HKGGYLFSRMFQ
-362 HNKPAR
+362 YNKPER
-368 IFRFLEE
+368 IFRFLEDK
-375 RSSPKEEVQIMR
+375 STPKEEVKIMR

-403 RAFH
+403 RTFH